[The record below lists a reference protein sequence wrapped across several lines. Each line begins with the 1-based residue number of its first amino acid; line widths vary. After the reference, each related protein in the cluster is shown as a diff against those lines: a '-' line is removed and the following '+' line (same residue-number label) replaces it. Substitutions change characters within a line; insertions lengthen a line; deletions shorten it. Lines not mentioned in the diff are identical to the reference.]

1 MVDNTIT
8 KKRIQEHWAYSRWK
22 YILLVIVCVVA
33 WDLIYSMTEYRP
45 PREKR
50 VHVYTMSSGV
60 NTENMTANLTQPVMD
75 ALVETE
81 EVKFYAIEISSSS
94 ESYEAEM
101 KFTTYIGAQEGD
113 VFLMPTYKFYGFS
126 HGEDA
131 LFVPLDDYIASGV
144 IHVGDIDLETG
155 KDVGMGGEEHVYG
168 IPMDSLYG
176 LIDYNVDPADM
187 FLCIPL
193 YSLNQDNAART
204 INALIEQF
212 TAEKPDWYDEY
223 KQRQITSG
231 KPASMIYE

>member
-1 MVDNTIT
+1 MVDNKIT
-8 KKRIQEHWAYSRWK
+8 KKRVHEHWAYSRWK

-50 VHVYTMSSGV
+50 VHVYTMSSGA
-60 NTENMTANLTQPVMD
+60 NTELMTTNLTQPVMD

-81 EVKFYAIEISSSS
+81 EVKFYAIEISATN

-144 IHVGDIDLETG
+144 INVGDIDLETG
-155 KDVGMGGEEHVYG
+155 RDVGHDGQEHVYG
-168 IPMDSLYG
+168 IPADSLYG
-176 LIDYNVDPADM
+176 LIEYNVDPADM

-193 YSLNQDNAART
+193 YSLNQDNAAAT
-204 INALIEQF
+204 VNELIELL
-212 TAEKPDWYDEY
+212 TAPKPDWYDEY
-223 KQRQITSG
+223 KEKQISNYR
-231 KPASMIYE
+231 PASMIYD